1 MANITGT
8 NKDERLLGTI
18 GDDSISGAGG
28 NDTLL
33 GNGGKDTLNGGSGND
48 VYVIDSGDDS
58 IAGETSWT
66 GIDTIETTHDFGQSA
81 LRKYIENLTL
91 RGTVVYGYGN
101 ELKNI
106 IRGNDLG
113 NILNGGAGADTLYG
127 GSGVDHLYGGMGSDN
142 DVLYGE
148 ADDDDLSGEGGNDTL
163 DGGSEND
170 NLYGDDGNDS
180 LIGGSGADLLVGG
193 AGNDI
198 LVGGDGGDTYEIT
211 ATDGSDVINETGTG
225 GRDLV
230 RAGLSYSIST
240 RSTLEDIT
248 LTGTSAIN
256 ATGNVQGNI
265 LVGNSAN
272 NKLDGGAG
280 DDTLNGGAGNDT
292 LVGGDGSDVYI
303 LAAGDS
309 IDVLDEMGATGRDRI
324 EAAFS
329 TSIATR
335 AQFEDVTLTG
345 VAPINA
351 TGNDQGN
358 VLKGNSM
365 GNTLEGG
372 KGNDTLYGNGGND
385 TLYGGDGDDFL
396 DGGLANDTLNG
407 GEGSDTYVV
416 GNASTDGAETIQE
429 SGTTGRDTIFSSID
443 FSLNAPS
450 LSTIENLTLLQGSSA
465 IKVTGNAGNNEITGN
480 ALNNILDGMGGADT
494 LKGGLGDDLYLVD
507 GDEIDTV
514 VELQGEGTDTV
525 ETADEDFVLGAH
537 IENLILNA
545 QDVHIAYG
553 NALNNFITD
562 SAGMGYLSGEGGDD
576 TILAGAG
583 GGSVFGGDGSDSLV
597 GGEGSDTLEGD
608 TMVVGTATHP
618 GNDTLDGG
626 AGDDIMIGGRGD
638 DVYKVDS
645 EFDQTIEALDEG
657 TDTVITTLSSYALT
671 DDSHIE
677 NLVLMGDNGAIGYGN
692 IGNNRLTGSVGADM
706 MDGGAGADTLAGGA
720 GEDFYVF
727 GGDFGA
733 DTVIEAD
740 VSQDIDI
747 VGLSDVNPDQ
757 LWFSRVD
764 GTDDLLLSVMGT
776 GNQVTVSNWY
786 AESSHTVEYFQVLT
800 PTQEILT
807 LSRDDASG
815 LVQAM
820 ASLPAPQLG
829 QTTLSAAQHQA
840 LDPLIAASW
849 IHWSPA
855 A

>member
-8 NKDERLLGTI
+8 SKAERLLGTS

-28 NDTLL
+28 NDTLI
-33 GNGGKDTLNGGSGND
+33 GNGGKDTLNGGTGND

-66 GIDTIETTHDFGQSA
+66 GIDTIETTHDFGPNA
-81 LRKYIENLTL
+81 LLKSIENLTL
-91 RGTVVYGYGN
+91 LGTVVYGHGN
-101 ELKNI
+101 ALKNI
-106 IRGNDLG
+106 IRGNDQG
-113 NILNGGAGADTLYG
+113 NILNGGAGADTVYG
-127 GSGVDHLYGGMGSDN
+127 GGGVDHIYGGTGNDN

-163 DGGSEND
+163 YGGTEND
-170 NLYGDDGNDS
+170 NLYGGDGNDS

-230 RAGLSYSIST
+230 RAGLSHSIAS

-248 LTGTSAIN
+248 LTGASSIN
-256 ATGNVQGNI
+256 ATGNAQGNI
-265 LVGNSAN
+265 LLGNSGN
-272 NKLDGGAG
+272 NRLDGGAG
-280 DDTLNGGAGNDT
+280 DDTLSGGAGNDI
-292 LVGGDGSDVYI
+292 LVGGDGGDVYI
-303 LAAGDS
+303 LTAGDGA
-309 IDVLDEMGATGRDRI
+309 DVLDETGTTGRDRI

-329 TSIATR
+329 ASIATR

-345 VAPINA
+345 VALINA
-351 TGNDQGN
+351 TGNDKAN
-358 VLKGNSM
+358 VLRGNTM
-365 GNTLEGG
+365 GNTLDGG
-372 KGNDTLYGNGGND
+372 KGNDTLYGDGGND

-396 DGGLANDTLNG
+396 DGGLANDTLDG

-416 GNASTDGAETIQE
+416 GDAMIDGAESIQD
-429 SGTTGRDTIFSSID
+429 SGTTGRDTILSSID

-450 LSTIENLTLLQGSSA
+450 LSSIENLILLQGSSA
-465 IKVTGNAGNNEITGN
+465 LKATGNAGNNEITGN
-480 ALNNILDGMGGADT
+480 ALNNALDGMGGADT
-494 LKGGLGDDLYLVD
+494 LKGGLGDDHYVVD
-507 GDEIDTV
+507 GDDIDTV

-525 ETADEDFVLGAH
+525 ETADDDFVLGAH
-537 IENLILNA
+537 IEDLVLKA

-553 NALNNFITD
+553 NALNNLITD
-562 SAGMGYLSGEGGDD
+562 SAGMGFLSGEGGDD
-576 TILAGAG
+576 TIFAGAG

-608 TMVVGTATHP
+608 TMVAGVAAQP

-638 DVYKVDS
+638 DVYWIDS
-645 EFDQTIEALDEG
+645 ELDQAIESLDEG
-657 TDTVITTLSSYALT
+657 TDTVITTLSSHALT
-671 DDSHIE
+671 DDGHIE
-677 NLVLMGDNGAIGYGN
+677 NLVLMGESGAIGYGN
-692 IGNNRLTGSVGADM
+692 MGNNRITGSASGDM
-706 MDGGAGADTLAGGA
+706 MDGGAGADTLEGCS

-733 DTVIEAD
+733 DTVIESD

-747 VGLSDVNPDQ
+747 VGLSDVTPDQ
-757 LWFSRVD
+757 LWFSHVD
-764 GTDDLLLSVMGT
+764 GTDDLLLSVIGT
-776 GNQVTVSNWY
+776 GNQVTLSDWY
-786 AESSHTVEYFQVLT
+786 AGSSHTLEYFQVLT
-800 PTQEILT
+800 PTQEILS
-807 LSRDDASG
+807 LSRDDVGG
-815 LVQAM
+815 LVQTM
-820 ASLPAPQLG
+820 ASLSAPQPG
-829 QTTLSAAQHQA
+829 QTTLSAAQHQV

-849 IHWSPA
+849 VHWSPA